1 MQVSIGF
8 ANSLA
13 LPDVMSPEATP
24 AVIDAIAPAASAA
37 EHGIGSTAPKG
48 PTCDCTRPD
57 PTAPT
62 QSAAA
67 GHPGEWPKST
77 SSNDILP
84 RSGRRIPP
92 SQTLTLYK

>member
-13 LPDVMSPEATP
+13 SPDVMSPEANP
-24 AVIDAIAPAASAA
+24 AVIDAITPAASAA
-37 EHGIGSTAPKG
+37 DRSFGSTAPKG
-48 PTCDCTRPD
+48 PTCDCGTRPD

-67 GHPGEWPKST
+67 GHPGKWPKST
-77 SSNDILP
+77 
-84 RSGRRIPP
+84 
-92 SQTLTLYK
+92 